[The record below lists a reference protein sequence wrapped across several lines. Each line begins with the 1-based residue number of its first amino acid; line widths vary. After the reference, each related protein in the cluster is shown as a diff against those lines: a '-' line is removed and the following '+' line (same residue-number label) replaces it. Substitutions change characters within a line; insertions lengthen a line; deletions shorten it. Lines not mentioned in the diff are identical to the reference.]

1 MTGFRVW
8 LLKSC
13 PATRL
18 PRRSADLTTLCGLL
32 VRPMTFVVELI
43 LRNFGCVKSV
53 RGRREDPPL
62 PLPKY
67 HATEELKIGE
77 GTLRK
82 MLLALEDGYL
92 PNPYHNRNH
101 AADVAYT
108 FHVLLAK
115 GAATKMGLSN
125 LQQIAGIIASAA
137 HDFRHNG
144 LTNQF
149 LVTTRHP
156 LALTYNDRAVL
167 ESMHTS
173 EFFLMLHKKPEL
185 NILQN
190 LEAKQI
196 VETRKAMITTSAL
209 STSLF
214 SIASLSMALPL
225 VHLLVC
231 AVLATDMMVHFEYLA
246 RFQAKYID
254 DNVLPEKDDEK
265 SFLMSMLCHAADIS
279 NPAKPR
285 RLYLEWTDRVLA
297 EFYHVGDLEREQGME
312 VSLPSQDFPVA
323 FLSMQPF
330 DAHIVAW

>member
-1 MTGFRVW
+1 
-8 LLKSC
+8 
-13 PATRL
+13 
-18 PRRSADLTTLCGLL
+18 
-32 VRPMTFVVELI
+32 
-43 LRNFGCVKSV
+43 
-53 RGRREDPPL
+53 
-62 PLPKY
+62 
-67 HATEELKIGE
+67 
-77 GTLRK
+77 

-196 VETRKAMITTSAL
+196 VETRKAMITT
-209 STSLF
+209 
-214 SIASLSMALPL
+214 I
-225 VHLLVC
+225 
-231 AVLATDMMVHFEYLA
+231 LATDMMVHFEYLA

-312 VSLPSQDFPVA
+312 N
-323 FLSMQPF
+323 LSMFCDRKQPKVQKCQSGF
-330 DAHIVAW
+330 ITFIVRPMFVAWGNYVPELNELFMRHIDGNLGIWTAEECKVPETQLFADAAKVDWDHMKHTWDLHEGIEEYSYTDGLLDNMDSFKGYPKC